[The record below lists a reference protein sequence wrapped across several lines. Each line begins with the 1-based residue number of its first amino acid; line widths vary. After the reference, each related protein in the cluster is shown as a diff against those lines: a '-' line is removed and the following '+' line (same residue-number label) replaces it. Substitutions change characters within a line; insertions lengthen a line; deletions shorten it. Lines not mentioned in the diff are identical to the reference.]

1 MKLTKE
7 LLTAI
12 QNDNPAILHL
22 LEEAEAVVKKALDVN
37 RANLKEAIYAYI
49 GRQNEKLAEDVFSLL
64 DHGRIPTSIASM
76 EEKCECGGKCSHEKP
91 KSKPKVVNLSAGEA
105 DAVLKQFLTL
115 FQ

>member
-49 GRQNEKLAEDVFSLL
+49 GRQDEKLAEDVFSLL
-64 DHGRIPTSIASM
+64 DFEQHAQIAPSKA
-76 EEKCECGGKCSHEKP
+76 EKCECGGKCSHEKP
-91 KSKPKVVNLSAGEA
+91 KAVNLSAGEA

>member
-7 LLTAI
+7 LLIAI

-22 LEEAEAVVKKALDVN
+22 LEEAETIIKEALDAK
-37 RANLKEAIYAYI
+37 RANLKNAIYAYI
-49 GRQNEKLAEDVFSLL
+49 GKHDEKLAEEVFSLL
-64 DHGRIPTSIASM
+64 DAQITPSVNST
-76 EEKCECGGKCSHEKP
+76 EEKCKCEGKCSHEPKP
-91 KSKPKVVNLSAGEA
+91 KAVNLSANEA